1 LVGSFAAGNPAR
13 FHDPSGAG
21 YRFVADQILAVD
33 AYNPM
38 TAARLVESLGGWK
51 RYTPKLGA
59 LMKAQLERIAAHKG
73 LSNNVLELA
82 TKALA

>member
-1 LVGSFAAGNPAR
+1 
-13 FHDPSGAG
+13 
-21 YRFVADQILAVD
+21 
-33 AYNPM
+33 M
-38 TAARLVESLGGWK
+38 TAARLVETLGGWK
-51 RYTPKLGA
+51 RYTPELGA